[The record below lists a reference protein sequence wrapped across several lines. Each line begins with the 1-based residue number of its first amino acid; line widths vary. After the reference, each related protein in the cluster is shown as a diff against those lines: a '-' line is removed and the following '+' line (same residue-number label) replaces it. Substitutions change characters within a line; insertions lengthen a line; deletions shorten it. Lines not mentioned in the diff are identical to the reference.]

1 MKVWYSLP
9 WLKHIVNILQII
21 RKIGAMIGQLTIIPF
36 HRKTKCGGK
45 KKKKN
50 IWNHPRQ
57 PEDYHAWV
65 LSALPFWERF
75 PHALPHCNC
84 NWVRSCPHL
93 LLQVTIPRWLQLM
106 VEYSLTA
113 DYLADILRICHF
125 FKFLVSVTARR
136 KIITLVSTATWVL
149 LSPTTNSIAPQFKEK
164 RREREREKWI
174 RGELD
179 MEQLSA
185 EIVALILP

>member
-1 MKVWYSLP
+1 MW
-9 WLKHIVNILQII
+9 
-21 RKIGAMIGQLTIIPF
+21 
-36 HRKTKCGGK
+36 K

-65 LSALPFWERF
+65 LTALPFWERF

-164 RREREREKWI
+164 RREREREREVNQRWT
-174 RGELD
+174 RYGATVSRNCCLNPSLAWLVDSLSTLQTTNNELTNYNSSPVLFFPVFVR
-179 MEQLSA
+179 ET
-185 EIVALILP
+185 